1 MMDWLL
7 AEMSRARG
15 DVERRMREK
24 ILDILEE
31 CEPYRHLGRLFTF
44 RSSGG
49 LDDSVN
55 ERLIELVD
63 GIMEDVES
71 RSRRAAEEAGVEDE
85 YDAVVAYAKSPID
98 GRDLVS
104 RLDGHASTLKYF
116 LEGWVAIGFVQSMSR
131 QELVNEIFSYMGNP
145 YASNLFFEAF
155 KEGYSAL
162 SISSRGYSFGKGN
175 MRNVMEAMSL
185 AEETAI
191 NRAFQ
196 YGSVRRYAKD
206 GAIGYRT
213 HRGSTFDCAY
223 CDELTKSIHPL
234 TDIVL
239 PAHPRCMCY
248 STPVYKTEG
257 TDENTRESL
266 ANEQKIYRKE
276 LQKAAIEKYK
286 GTEVVNVVNIKIT
299 SSGIKEFLNQPHV
312 KYIEKN
318 ELVRNLPNVISSS
331 EYLGS
336 VPYHKSNPNIVRT
349 HIFGYPIGGTN
360 SYLLA
365 REELSG
371 DICFYSVTDSDKIL
385 EYLKTK

>member
-1 MMDWLL
+1 MDWLL

-24 ILDILEE
+24 IQDILND
-31 CEPYRHLGRLFTF
+31 CEPYRYLGKGFTF
-44 RSSGG
+44 RSAGG

-71 RSRRAAEEAGVEDE
+71 RTRRAAEEAGVEDD
-85 YDAVVAYAKSPID
+85 DAVVAYAKSPID

-116 LEGWVAIGFVQSMSR
+116 LEGWVAIGFVRSMSR

-175 MRNVMEAMSL
+175 ARNVMEAMSMV
-185 AEETAI
+185 EETAI

-196 YGSVRRYAKD
+196 YGRVLRYGKD
-206 GAIGYRT
+206 GAVGYRT

-223 CDELTKSIHPL
+223 CDELTRKVHPL

-248 STPVYKTEG
+248 STPVYKTGG
-257 TDENTRESL
+257 TNEHTSGAL

-299 SSGIKEFLNQPHV
+299 SSGIKEFL
-312 KYIEKN
+312 
-318 ELVRNLPNVISSS
+318 RNLPNVISSS

-336 VPYHKSNPNIVRT
+336 VPYHKSNANIVRT
-349 HIFGYPIGGTN
+349 HIFSYPIGGTN